1 MSHGVTVVI
10 VALLLFLSFAH
21 AGRPEPA
28 DLEKANVQGV
38 EGEESDKVVQ
48 GCEGKE
54 DCLMRSALNAHTD
67 YIYTQ
72 GGETSEKV
80 EGGCAGLGKEKCL
93 EKSTLTAH
101 TDYIYTQRHH

>member
-1 MSHGVTVVI
+1 MSRKVTVAI
-10 VALLLFLSFAH
+10 VALLLFLSLAH

-38 EGEESDKVVQ
+38 EGEESDKAVQ
-48 GCEGKE
+48 GCGGKE
-54 DCLMRSALNAHTD
+54 ECLKRSTLTAHTD

-80 EGGCAGLGKEKCL
+80 EAGCAGLGKEKCL

>member
-1 MSHGVTVVI
+1 M
-10 VALLLFLSFAH
+10 
-21 AGRPEPA
+21 
-28 DLEKANVQGV
+28 K
-38 EGEESDKVVQ
+38 
-48 GCEGKE
+48 
-54 DCLMRSALNAHTD
+54 RSTLIAHTD